1 MVYRLS
7 LLSADTSSKGG
18 FMAVAISKTAQAA
31 LERARANV
39 AKVSAVSSKYATRNV
54 APSAVNY
61 ATKVV
66 TPKAVTK
73 TTVASPVTIPAIN
86 DTADVANPIIT
97 PATPKTSGYV
107 VGSGFTPSTVD
118 YANSTDPNAAA
129 LKAYDNQLNAYKA
142 ALQAAYDSQAAANAE
157 AQKRVK
163 SQYDA
168 ARSDAYSNA
177 RLSAIGNNER
187 LAALGLAGNLYDYA
201 RSGTSETSR
210 IAQDVSMRKSL
221 SALDQGQA
229 AAHNEYEL
237 ALLQAQK
244 EADINYANK
253 VAEVEAAKIPYQV
266 ALAQALAT
274 VSDGGGGGGGGG
286 SSRTY
291 TKSSSKKSS
300 SGGGSGGTTG
310 TVTGDQLFNSINA
323 AAKYDSR
330 TALKKAVD
338 KEVQS
343 AAKSVGAD
351 QNAINTAIQKAI
363 DQYSANAAANLK
375 KSNDSSKTSTYK
387 YSSRYVG

>member
-1 MVYRLS
+1 
-7 LLSADTSSKGG
+7 
-18 FMAVAISKTAQAA
+18 MAVAISKTAQAA

-39 AKVSAVSSKYATRNV
+39 AKVSAVSSKYATRYV
-54 APSAVNY
+54 APSAVSY

-66 TPKAVTK
+66 TPKVATK
-73 TTVASPVTIPAIN
+73 TTVANPVTTPATN
-86 DTADVANPIIT
+86 NTADTANPIIT

-107 VGSGFTPSTVD
+107 VGSGFTPSTAD
-118 YANSTDPNAAA
+118 YADSTDPNAAA

-229 AAHNEYEL
+229 AAHSEYEL
-237 ALLQAQK
+237 ALLQAQR
-244 EADINYANK
+244 EADMNYANK

-274 VSDGGGGGGGGG
+274 VSDGGGGGGG
-286 SSRTY
+286 SSRYY
-291 TKSSSKKSS
+291 TSSSSKKSS
-300 SGGGSGGTTG
+300 SGGGSGSGNNYWPSMNDVNAVIKAAAAEDKKAG
-310 TVTGDQLFNSINA
+310 GNSASVNNSAAQALVNTQKALAQA
-323 AAKYDSR
+323 AAKS
-330 TALKKAVD
+330 
-338 KEVQS
+338 
-343 AAKSVGAD
+343 G
-351 QNAINTAIQKAI
+351 NTQKALE
-363 DQYSANAAANLK
+363 YTHWCPA
-375 KSNDSSKTSTYK
+375 
-387 YSSRYVG
+387 R